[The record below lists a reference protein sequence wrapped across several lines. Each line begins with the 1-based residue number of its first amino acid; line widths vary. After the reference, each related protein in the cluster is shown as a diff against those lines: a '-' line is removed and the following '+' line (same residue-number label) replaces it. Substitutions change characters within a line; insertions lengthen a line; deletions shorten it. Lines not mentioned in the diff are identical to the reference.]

1 MEYTITGMKC
11 VTTKYGKKNV
21 IIIDFKGEM
30 VDLFALN
37 RFDSKAADLEKKF
50 KKLDKNM
57 ILKVIGRKNSDNI
70 NYLDIGIELSTKYEI
85 TKILISQD
93 LFRLKA

>member
-1 MEYTITGMKC
+1 
-11 VTTKYGKKNV
+11 
-21 IIIDFKGEM
+21 M

-57 ILKVIGRKNSDNI
+57 ILKVTGRKNQ
-70 NYLDIGIELSTKYEI
+70 EI
-85 TKILISQD
+85 
-93 LFRLKA
+93 